1 MKSPTLLLLLAGL
14 LASLT
19 ARATTVFWLAPDGRD
34 DATGTQERPFA
45 TLPRA
50 AEALRAHLKS
60 SPPRDVAVRL
70 RGGVYR
76 LDHPLELTAAE
87 LGDGKF
93 AVTFA
98 AHQGERVVLSGA
110 RELTGT
116 WRRVQE
122 NLWALSVPAAQES
135 GWVFRS
141 LFREGAAQPRAREP
155 NVGHFTVAAVEGNRS
170 RLRLHQRLPES
181 WSKLAGVEINSV
193 AHWHFNR
200 QPAAEITTE
209 TVSGRRGIGTDV
221 SGAQIT
227 EKSHS
232 RVWLENA
239 LSFADAPGEW
249 FLDATAGELFYVAAP
264 GEDPNRSRFTA
275 PVARELLFV
284 RGTAEQPVRN
294 VHFRGLEFAETDWE
308 MPAEG
313 RLGIQAGAWAAD
325 RSRTYSPGAAVRF
338 SYALGTS
345 IQNCRF
351 RDLGDGAVSY
361 EIGAA
366 DAVLARSEFL
376 RVGSNAV

>member
-232 RVWLENA
+232 RV
-239 LSFADAPGEW
+239 
-249 FLDATAGELFYVAAP
+249 
-264 GEDPNRSRFTA
+264 
-275 PVARELLFV
+275 
-284 RGTAEQPVRN
+284 
-294 VHFRGLEFAETDWE
+294 
-308 MPAEG
+308 
-313 RLGIQAGAWAAD
+313 
-325 RSRTYSPGAAVRF
+325 
-338 SYALGTS
+338 
-345 IQNCRF
+345 
-351 RDLGDGAVSY
+351 
-361 EIGAA
+361 
-366 DAVLARSEFL
+366 
-376 RVGSNAV
+376 